1 MAKGKKTGGRDF
13 TGADDPR
20 RHKGGLPPGYAEV
33 RDAARTVSLEAVEVL
48 KRCMHNEDDR
58 IAMDAAKALLERAW
72 GKPASA
78 PEDLDVL
85 KDSGPVAP
93 RELVMQALVQLARQ
107 EP

>member
-72 GKPASA
+72 GKPQSA
-78 PEDLDVL
+78 PEDLEALRD
-85 KDSGPVAP
+85 GAAAP
-93 RELVMQALVQLARQ
+93 RELVLQALAKMTG
-107 EP
+107 EG